1 MFIVGAV
8 VALAIVGVVAYALGS
23 RPAAN
28 TLAPAASSSVDHV
41 ARDLPAAARDAATAP
56 SVAQSALVVAPE
68 AGVVVAPLPSA
79 NRAKPTAK
87 PAATNA
93 GTDDDIK

>member
-1 MFIVGAV
+1 LGQAFVLASELDPAIRHLHVHYLHTPASV
-8 VALAIVGVVAYALGS
+8 VRYACLLSGRTFSFSAHAKDIWTTPAMVA
-23 RPAAN
+23 
-28 TLAPAASSSVDHV
+28 
-41 ARDLPAAARDAATAP
+41 
-56 SVAQSALVVAPE
+56 APE

-79 NRAKPTAK
+79 NRVKPTAR